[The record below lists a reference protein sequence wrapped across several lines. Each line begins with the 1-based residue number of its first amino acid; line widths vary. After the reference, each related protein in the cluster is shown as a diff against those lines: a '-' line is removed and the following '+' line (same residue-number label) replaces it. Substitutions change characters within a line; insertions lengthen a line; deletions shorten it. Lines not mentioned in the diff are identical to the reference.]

1 MAEDIPDKLY
11 FKIGEVAKITGVKPH
26 VLRYWESEFKV
37 VRPIKSKSNQRL
49 YRKKDV
55 ESILMIKNM
64 LYNERYTIAGA
75 KRRLKQASS
84 EGRGNRQLDLGLG
97 RQETASFLNQVA
109 GELEELLELVAE
121 KPEPAAETAGEGLE
135 EA

>member
-1 MAEDIPDKLY
+1 LAEEIPDKLY
-11 FKIGEVAKITGVKPH
+11 FKIGEVARITGVKPH

-75 KRRLKQASS
+75 KRRLKQTAS
-84 EGRGNRQLDLGLG
+84 EGRGRQLDLGLG

-109 GELEELLELVAE
+109 GELEELLDLVDE
-121 KPEPAAETAGEGLE
+121 EPDDEAGEAEGE
-135 EA
+135 DDEK